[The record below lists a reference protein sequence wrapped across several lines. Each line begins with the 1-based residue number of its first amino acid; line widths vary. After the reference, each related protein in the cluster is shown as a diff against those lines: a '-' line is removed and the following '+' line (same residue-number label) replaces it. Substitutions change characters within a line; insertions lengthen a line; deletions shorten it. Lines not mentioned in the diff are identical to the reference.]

1 MNRKPKAT
9 QTGDGD
15 MGTKRLPTDNNRLTI
30 TWVSIINA
38 GSRYYDLS
46 KIDLESFLRFF
57 SFLLR

>member
-1 MNRKPKAT
+1 
-9 QTGDGD
+9 